1 MLDDIKESVRAAA
14 AELARVLSNLLVRNL
29 ESNEGKGNAIEQL
42 LKIVLPFLLST
53 SGLES
58 SAKEVQAFSLH
69 TLLDIIK
76 KGKPH
81 NLLPFVPELVQQL
94 LGLLSTFEHE
104 AVNYM
109 SLNATNYKLQQS
121 DIDDYRLKS
130 IRSSPLMEAIER
142 CLDTLNEEAMAQLS
156 PRLQEAMKTAV
167 GVPSKVSFWTT
178 SSGCMLT

>member
-1 MLDDIKESVRAAA
+1 MLDDIKESVRTAA

-29 ESNEGKGNAIEQL
+29 ESSEGKGQVIEEL
-42 LKIVLPFLLST
+42 LETVLPFLLST

-69 TLLDIIK
+69 TLLEIIK
-76 KGKPH
+76 KSKH
-81 NLLPFVPELVQQL
+81 KNLLPFVPELVQQL

-109 SLNATNYKLQQS
+109 ALNASNYKIQQS

-142 CLDTLNEEAMAQLS
+142 CLDMLDNKAMQQLS
-156 PRLQEAMKTAV
+156 SGLVDAMKTAV
-167 GVPSKVSFWTT
+167 GVPSKVR
-178 SSGCMLT
+178 GICPVQR